1 MNIADAQLM
10 PDAQLV
16 RRAFERSAG
25 HSEDAAFLLRS
36 IGERLLERLDL
47 LRLQPRRILDVGCGS
62 GILSAQL
69 LRKYRSAQ
77 LVAVERAPAM
87 LHRAAKR
94 APWLRTLHTVCAEL
108 PALPFAAA
116 QFDLIIS
123 NLALP
128 WSLDLAGSCATWQRL
143 LKPGGALLFSTLGA
157 HTLSELRASWSGID
171 DAHTH
176 VNAFFAMQDIGDALW
191 RVGLTG
197 VVVDVERLTLTYPNV
212 QRLSA
217 DLAQL
222 GARNMTHGR
231 RRSLTGKGRW
241 AALLAHYEQYRRSDG
256 QLPVS
261 CEVVYG
267 HAWSGLAPQVT
278 PPTSTV
284 FPIRFKRVFTKSY

>member
-1 MNIADAQLM
+1 MNVADAQLM

-25 HSEDAAFLLRS
+25 HSEDAAFLLRI
-36 IGERLLERLDL
+36 IGERLLQRLDL
-47 LRLQPRRILDVGCGS
+47 LHLQPKRILDVGCGS

-77 LVAVERAPAM
+77 VVAVERAPAM
-87 LHRAAKR
+87 LRRAAKR

-128 WSLDLAGSCATWQRL
+128 WSLDLAGSFATWQRL
-143 LKPGGALLFSTLGA
+143 LKPGGALLFSTFGA

-191 RVGLTG
+191 RSGLAG
-197 VVVDVERLTLTYPNV
+197 VVVDVERVTLTYPDV

-267 HAWSGLAPQVT
+267 HAWSGLT
-278 PPTSTV
+278 PPPSAV
-284 FPIRFKRVFTKSY
+284 FPIRFKR